1 MSRVTQIVA
10 QRGAGLLSLAEA
22 RTALDAHRRQSAFN
36 STYAEDNPD
45 ALRRWYREEH
55 AARRALVILT

>member
-10 QRGAGLLSLAEA
+10 QREAGLLSLAEA
-22 RTALDAHRRQSAFN
+22 RAALDAHKRQSAFN
-36 STYAEDNPD
+36 STYADHID
-45 ALRRWYREEH
+45 SVRRWYREEH